1 VVEGV
6 IAPHDCDE
14 CYALRAQLTG
24 RVWDSIPAA
33 FLDSNDGA
41 LPLLSQDAYVA
52 FLPAWLMRA
61 VRDPSGPLASMMLV
75 NLRMEPNTSG
85 FTPEQSSVIV
95 DVARFIVAEN
105 GYPPDDP
112 VNVESLAA
120 VERAWGPRAA

>member
-1 VVEGV
+1 
-6 IAPHDCDE
+6 
-14 CYALRAQLTG
+14 
-24 RVWDSIPAA
+24 
-33 FLDSNDGA
+33 
-41 LPLLSQDAYVA
+41 
-52 FLPAWLMRA
+52 
-61 VRDPSGPLASMMLV
+61 MMLV